1 MHYLL
6 AAILVLLNTAWLGLE
21 LLGLPGN
28 WLMVGTTVLLAWW
41 RWNQPKP
48 AGGQMLGPWTLCVI
62 AALALS
68 AEVLEFL
75 TGAIGAQ
82 KAGAT
87 KRGAFGAIAGGFVG
101 GLVGT
106 AAIPLPVIGTL
117 AGACIGAC
125 AGAWLLELA
134 GGATLHKAF
143 GAGIGGG
150 LGRLAGR
157 LIRLAIA
164 GAIWLIAAVA
174 AFWP

>member
-6 AAILVLLNTAWLGLE
+6 AAILVLLNTVWLGLE

-41 RWNQPKP
+41 RWDNSKP
-48 AGGQMLGPWTLCVI
+48 AGGQMFSPWTLCVI

-75 TGAIGAQ
+75 TGAIGAK

-87 KRGAFGAIAGGFVG
+87 KRGAFGAVAGGFVG
-101 GLVGT
+101 GLAGT

-125 AGAWLLELA
+125 LGAWALELA
-134 GGATLHKAF
+134 RGAPPHMALR
-143 GAGIGGG
+143 AGIGGG